1 MVHQTADASKSEE
14 PTSPRA
20 GGGPPGLAEGVSP
33 SLSGEETSP
42 PPELFLSGL
51 VESLLF
57 VADEPVTP
65 GKLAQAL
72 ERSEA
77 EVQEALA
84 ALQALYQETGRGLR
98 IQERNGRVQLVTAPA
113 AAQAVENF
121 LNLDLTTRLSG
132 PALET
137 LAIVAYRQPV
147 TRAQIEAVRGVD
159 CSGVLRK
166 LLHLG
171 LVEEVGRL
179 ETVGRP
185 ILYGVTD
192 QFMQHFGL
200 ISLEE
205 LPPLPAQDA
214 DALVAATELA
224 EETGEMAAEEVKE
237 TEEGGRETVAVDR
250 EAASPSPDSAHPSSE
265 PPVNE

>member
-14 PTSPRA
+14 ATNLLPGKDAPAPLPASEDGTSQ
-20 GGGPPGLAEGVSP
+20 PPG
-33 SLSGEETSP
+33 
-42 PPELFLSGL
+42 LFLSGL

-84 ALQALYQETGRGLR
+84 SLQALYQETGRGLR
-98 IQERNGRVQLVTAPA
+98 IQERGGRVQLVTAPA

-159 CSGVLRK
+159 CSGILRK

-171 LVEEVGRL
+171 LIEEVGRL

-205 LPPLPAQDA
+205 LPPLPAQEA
-214 DALVAATELA
+214 DTLLAATELA
-224 EETGEMAAEEVKE
+224 EEAGMDEAGPGAEDEASGSGLEGESS
-237 TEEGGRETVAVDR
+237 GLNPVDQ
-250 EAASPSPDSAHPSSE
+250 STE
-265 PPVNE
+265 PPVSE